1 MQGLAIVLKPCIIK
15 IKTMESEKEDIKSV
29 PTCRDKKPSGVEI
42 FWAAISYLGVLSMAP
57 LILHFKSGYIKHH
70 ARQGLFLFMMEILM
84 FIIFVIPFVGWIIGF
99 FGGILCFIAS
109 LVGIIM
115 SLLGK
120 KWTISGVEK
129 LMEKLN
135 I

>member
-1 MQGLAIVLKPCIIK
+1 
-15 IKTMESEKEDIKSV
+15 MEGEKKNLNQEY
-29 PTCRDKKPSGVEI
+29 KKPSGVEI
-42 FWAAISYLGVLSMAP
+42 FWAAISYLGVLSMVP
-57 LILHFKSGYIKHH
+57 LILHLKSDYIKHH
-70 ARQGLFLFMMEILM
+70 ARQGLFIFMIEILM
-84 FIIFVIPFVGWIIGF
+84 FIIFIIPFIGLIIGF
-99 FGGILCFIAS
+99 IGGVICFIVS

-115 SLLGK
+115 SLLGR